1 MLEHYGASIGN
12 ESPYLEAVKARVIT
26 ENPSIDQNK
35 EEYMK
40 KVLAAA
46 RHRSIA
52 TAFLKRADQRRYG
65 GLWSELENS
74 YTRGQDHYPV
84 DLTNAYNVLLNYRA
98 APAPRQNRR
107 ESQTDMLS
115 GASFLQKEKDY
126 FQDNKQ
132 PMAGTDGVT
141 HKNVKCY
148 NCQFKGHYSN
158 DCPVNVFVDDTPG
171 VQMLQVAGPDNTT
184 CEPYESEFSFVQV
197 GSADFTFT
205 QANNGYNIIPS
216 TWILLDSQSTVS
228 VFKNRSLVT
237 NIRPSTRQLRVY
249 TNGGTQVSRETCT
262 LKNFGNVW
270 FNAQSLANI
279 LSLAEVRRICRVT
292 MDTSV
297 EAAMH
302 VHRADGTIMK
312 FQEYRTGLYYFDTDA
327 PTLINTTKTNLQY

>member
-141 HKNVKCY
+141 HKEVKCY
-148 NCQFKGHYSN
+148 NCQFKGHYSS
-158 DCPVNVFVDDTPG
+158 DCPVNAFVDSTTPG
-171 VQMLQVAGPDNTT
+171 VQMLQVAGTQEDTS
-184 CEPYESEFSFVQV
+184 CKPYESEFSFMQL
-197 GSADFTFT
+197 GSDDTATEGFVFA
-205 QANNGYNIIPS
+205 QAANGYNIIPS

-228 VFKNRSLVT
+228 VFKNQSLVT
-237 NIRPSTRQLRVY
+237 NI
-249 TNGGTQVSRETCT
+249 
-262 LKNFGNVW
+262 
-270 FNAQSLANI
+270 
-279 LSLAEVRRICRVT
+279 
-292 MDTSV
+292 
-297 EAAMH
+297 
-302 VHRADGTIMK
+302 
-312 FQEYRTGLYYFDTDA
+312 
-327 PTLINTTKTNLQY
+327 

>member
-1 MLEHYGASIGN
+1 
-12 ESPYLEAVKARVIT
+12 
-26 ENPSIDQNK
+26 
-35 EEYMK
+35 MK

-74 YTRGQDHYPV
+74 YTRGQDHYPI
-84 DLTNAYNVLLNYRA
+84 DLTNAYNVLLNYKA

-107 ESQTDMLS
+107 EAQDEILS
-115 GASFLQKEKDY
+115 GASFLQKDH

-141 HKNVKCY
+141 HKDIKCY

-158 DCPVNVFVDDTPG
+158 DCPVNAFVDGTTPG
-171 VQMLQVAGPDNTT
+171 VQMLQVSGTDDDDTP
-184 CEPYESEFSFVQV
+184 CEPYESEFSFVQL
-197 GSADFTFT
+197 GSDDTATEGFVFT
-205 QANNGYNIIPS
+205 QAANGYNIIPP

-249 TNGGTQVSRETCT
+249 TNGGTQISRETCT
-262 LKNFGNVW
+262 LKNLVTFGSMSNRS
-270 FNAQSLANI
+270 Q
-279 LSLAEVRRICRVT
+279 
-292 MDTSV
+292 TSSC
-297 EAAMH
+297 
-302 VHRADGTIMK
+302 
-312 FQEYRTGLYYFDTDA
+312 
-327 PTLINTTKTNLQY
+327 